1 MKPNSIFPTRREN
14 YTISTAKTGFR
25 LRSGLPW
32 CPPIDDEPDYLF
44 GLIVNETLEGAYN
57 QYKSPRLMW
66 GAILKHGDRIKSE
79 RPDLHTKSVSRS
91 GATLSDML

>member
-66 GAILKHGDRIKSE
+66 GAILSGTASA
-79 RPDLHTKSVSRS
+79 PPQSVRS
-91 GATLSDML
+91 CRKKFSTIRHR